1 MADIGF
7 IGLGIMGSRMA
18 ARLAGAGHA
27 LVVHDLSEMA
37 VAALAEKGAQAAR
50 SAAEVASRSD
60 VVLLS
65 LPTPDVVEVVLTGP
79 GGVIEGTQAKT
90 IIDTSTTGSQVIARA
105 APKLAAKGIT
115 LIDAPVSGG
124 VPGAANGTLTVMV
137 GGDPAVFAAVRP
149 ILEVIGKNIMHMGDQ
164 PGLGQAMKLVNN
176 MLSAAGTLAAM
187 EVMVAGAKAGLDP
200 QKMLDVINVSSGRCF
215 GTEVKIPECV
225 LPGTFP
231 MRFSTDLLHKDVS
244 LGVAEAEAMGAR
256 MWVVKCARDLLA
268 YSKEQGD
275 GARDYAHIVTYFED
289 WAGSDTK
296 VRTKDGSST

>member
-1 MADIGF
+1 MAELGF

-18 ARLAGAGHA
+18 ARLIAAGHT
-27 LVVHDLSEMA
+27 LVVHDVNEAA
-37 VAALAEKGAQAAR
+37 VAEIVAKGA
-50 SAAEVASRSD
+50 SAAKSAADVASRSD

-65 LPTPDVVEVVLTGP
+65 LPKPDVVEAVLTGAD
-79 GGVIEGTQAKT
+79 GVIGGTRAKT
-90 IIDTSTTGSQVIARA
+90 VIDTSTTGSQVIVRA
-105 APKLAAKGIT
+105 APLLADKGIT

-137 GGDPAVFAAVRP
+137 GGDPATFAAVRP
-149 ILEVIGKNIMHMGDQ
+149 ILEIIGKTVMHMGDA

-187 EVMVAGAKAGLDP
+187 EVMVVGAKAGLDP

-231 MRFSTDLLHKDVS
+231 MRFSTDLLHKDVA

-275 GARDYAHIVTYFED
+275 GAKDYAHIVTYFED
-289 WAGSDTK
+289 WAGGDVK
-296 VRTKDGSST
+296 VRAKDGG

>member
-18 ARLAGAGHA
+18 ARLVAAGHA
-27 LVVHDLSEMA
+27 LVVHDVSEAA
-37 VAALAEKGAQAAR
+37 VAALVEKGAKAAS
-50 SAAEVASRSD
+50 SAAEVATRSD

-65 LPTPDVVEVVLTGP
+65 LPKPDVVEAVLTGA
-79 GGVIEGTQAKT
+79 GGVIEGTRAKT
-90 IIDTSTTGSQVIARA
+90 VIDTSTTGAQVIVRA
-105 APKLAAKGIT
+105 APKLAAKGMT

-137 GGDPAVFAAVRP
+137 GGDPATFETVRP
-149 ILEVIGKNIMHMGDQ
+149 ILEIIGKNIMHMGDK
-164 PGLGQAMKLVNN
+164 PGSGQAMKLVNN

-187 EVMVAGAKAGLDP
+187 EVLVVGAKAGLDP
-200 QKMLDVINVSSGRCF
+200 QKMLDVINTSSGRCF
-215 GTEVKIPECV
+215 GTEVKIPECI

-231 MRFSTDLLHKDVS
+231 MRFSTDLLHKDVA

-275 GARDYAHIVTYFED
+275 GARDYAHIITYFEA
-289 WAGSDTK
+289 WAGGDAK
-296 VRTKDGSST
+296 VRAKDTG

>member
-18 ARLAGAGHA
+18 TRILTAGHK
-27 LVVHDLSEMA
+27 LVVHDVSE
-37 VAALAEKGAQAAR
+37 AAATALVEKGARAAR
-50 SAAEVASRSD
+50 SAAEVATESD

-65 LPTPDVVEVVLTGP
+65 LPKPDVVEAVLTGP
-79 GGVIEGTQAKT
+79 GGVIEGTRAKT
-90 IIDTSTTGSQVIARA
+90 VIDTSTTGSQVIVRA
-105 APKLAAKGIT
+105 APKLAEKGMT

-137 GGDPAVFAAVRP
+137 GGDQATFESVRP
-149 ILEVIGKNIMHMGDQ
+149 ILEIIGKNVMHMGDK

-187 EVMVAGAKAGLDP
+187 EVLVAGAKAGLDP
-200 QKMLDVINVSSGRCF
+200 QKMLDVINTSSGRCF
-215 GTEVKIPECV
+215 GTEVKIPECI

-231 MRFSTDLLHKDVS
+231 MRFSTDLLHKDVA

-275 GARDYAHIVTYFED
+275 GARDYAHIITYFED
-289 WAGSDTK
+289 WAGGDAK
-296 VRTKDGSST
+296 VRARDAD

>member
-1 MADIGF
+1 MAELGF

-18 ARLAGAGHA
+18 ARLIAAGHT
-27 LVVHDLSEMA
+27 LVVHDVNEAA
-37 VAALAEKGAQAAR
+37 VAEIVAKGA
-50 SAAEVASRSD
+50 SAAKSAADVASRSD

-65 LPTPDVVEVVLTGP
+65 LPKPDVVEAVLTGAD
-79 GGVIEGTQAKT
+79 GVIGGTRAKT
-90 IIDTSTTGSQVIARA
+90 VIDTSTTGSQVIVRA
-105 APKLAAKGIT
+105 APLLADKGIT

-137 GGDPAVFAAVRP
+137 GGDPATFAAVRP
-149 ILEVIGKNIMHMGDQ
+149 VLEIIGKTVMHMGDA

-187 EVMVAGAKAGLDP
+187 EVMVVGAKAGLDP

-231 MRFSTDLLHKDVS
+231 MRFSTDLLHKDVA

-275 GARDYAHIVTYFED
+275 GAKDYAHIVTYFED
-289 WAGSDTK
+289 WAGGDVK
-296 VRTKDGSST
+296 VRAKDGD

>member
-18 ARLAGAGHA
+18 GRLLAVGHT
-27 LVVHDLSEMA
+27 LVVHDVSDAA
-37 VAALAEKGAQAAR
+37 VAALVEKDAKSAG

-65 LPTPDVVEVVLTGP
+65 LPTPDVVEAVLTGT
-79 GGVIEGTQAKT
+79 GGVIEGTRAKT
-90 IIDTSTTGSQVIARA
+90 IIDTSTTGSQVIVRA
-105 APKLAAKGIT
+105 APKLAAKGMT

-124 VPGAANGTLTVMV
+124 VPGAANGTLTVMG
-137 GGDPAVFAAVRP
+137 GGDRAVFESVRP
-149 ILEVIGKNIMHMGDQ
+149 ILEIIGKNIMHMGDK
-164 PGLGQAMKLVNN
+164 PGSGQAMKLVNN

-187 EVMVAGAKAGLDP
+187 EVLVAGAKAGLDP
-200 QKMLDVINVSSGRCF
+200 QKMLDVINTSSGRCF
-215 GTEVKIPECV
+215 GTEVKIPECI

-231 MRFSTDLLHKDVS
+231 MRFSTDLLHKDVA

-268 YSKEQGD
+268 YSQEQGD
-275 GARDYAHIVTYFED
+275 GARDYAHIITYFEE
-289 WAGSDTK
+289 WAGGDAR
-296 VRTKDGSST
+296 VRAREAG

>member
-1 MADIGF
+1 MAELGF

-18 ARLAGAGHA
+18 ARLIAAGHT
-27 LVVHDLSEMA
+27 LVVHDVNEAA
-37 VAALAEKGAQAAR
+37 VAEIVAKGA
-50 SAAEVASRSD
+50 SAAKSAADVASRSD

-65 LPTPDVVEVVLTGP
+65 LPKPDVVEAVLTGAD
-79 GGVIEGTQAKT
+79 GVIGGTRAKT
-90 IIDTSTTGSQVIARA
+90 VIDTSTTGSQVIVRA
-105 APKLAAKGIT
+105 APLLADKGIT

-137 GGDPAVFAAVRP
+137 GGDPATFAAVRP
-149 ILEVIGKNIMHMGDQ
+149 VLEIIGKTVMHMGDA

-187 EVMVAGAKAGLDP
+187 EVMVVGAKAGLDP

-231 MRFSTDLLHKDVS
+231 MRFSTDLLHKDVA

-275 GARDYAHIVTYFED
+275 GAKDYAHIVTYFED
-289 WAGSDTK
+289 WAGGDVK
-296 VRTKDGSST
+296 VRAKDGG

>member
-18 ARLAGAGHA
+18 ARLIAAGHT
-27 LVVHDLSEMA
+27 LVVHDTSASA
-37 VAALAEKGAQAAR
+37 VAPLVEKGAQSAR
-50 SAAEVASRSD
+50 SAAEVASLSD

-65 LPTPDVVEVVLTGP
+65 LPTPDVVERVLTEP
-79 GGVIEGTQAKT
+79 DGVIEGSRAKA
-90 IIDTSTTGSQVIARA
+90 IIDTSTTGAQVIMRA
-105 APKLAAKGIT
+105 APKLAAKGIA

-137 GGDPAVFAAVRP
+137 GGDPAIFESVRP
-149 ILEVIGKNIMHMGDQ
+149 ILEVIGKNVMHMGDK

-187 EVMVAGAKAGLDP
+187 EVLVAGAKAGLDP

-215 GTEVKIPECV
+215 GTEVKIPQCIMR
-225 LPGTFP
+225 GDFP

-244 LGVAEAEAMGAR
+244 LGVAEAEGMGAR

-268 YSKEQGD
+268 YAKERGD
-275 GARDYAHIVTYFED
+275 GALDYAHIITYFEE
-289 WAGSDTK
+289 WAGGDAK
-296 VRTKDGSST
+296 VRAKDAG

>member
-1 MADIGF
+1 MAELGF

-18 ARLAGAGHA
+18 ARLIAAGHT
-27 LVVHDLSEMA
+27 LVVHDVNEAA
-37 VAALAEKGAQAAR
+37 VAELVAKGANAAR

-65 LPTPDVVEVVLTGP
+65 LPKPDVVEAVLTGSN
-79 GGVIEGTQAKT
+79 GVIEGTRARMV
-90 IIDTSTTGSQVIARA
+90 IDTSTTGSQVIARA
-105 APKLAAKGIT
+105 APLLAAKGMT

-137 GGDPAVFAAVRP
+137 GGDPATFAAMRP
-149 ILEVIGKNIMHMGDQ
+149 ILEVIGKTVMHMGDA

-187 EVMVAGAKAGLDP
+187 EVMVVGAKAGLDP
-200 QKMLDVINVSSGRCF
+200 QKMLDVINASSGRCF

-231 MRFSTDLLHKDVS
+231 MRFSTDLLHKDVA

-268 YSKEQGD
+268 YSREQGD
-275 GARDYAHIVTYFED
+275 GAKDYAHIVTYFED
-289 WAGSDTK
+289 WAGGDVK
-296 VRTKDGSST
+296 VRAKDGR

>member
-1 MADIGF
+1 MAELGF

-18 ARLAGAGHA
+18 ARLIAAGHT
-27 LVVHDLSEMA
+27 LVVHDVNEAA
-37 VAALAEKGAQAAR
+37 VAEIVAKGA
-50 SAAEVASRSD
+50 SAAKSAADVASRSD

-65 LPTPDVVEVVLTGP
+65 LPKPDVVEAVLTGAD
-79 GGVIEGTQAKT
+79 GVIGGTRAKT
-90 IIDTSTTGSQVIARA
+90 VIDTSTTGSQVIVRA
-105 APKLAAKGIT
+105 APLLADKGIT

-137 GGDPAVFAAVRP
+137 GGHPATFAAVRP
-149 ILEVIGKNIMHMGDQ
+149 ILEIIGKTVMHMGDA

-187 EVMVAGAKAGLDP
+187 EVMVVGAKAGLDP

-231 MRFSTDLLHKDVS
+231 MRFSTDLLHKDVA

-275 GARDYAHIVTYFED
+275 GAKDYAHIVTYFED
-289 WAGSDTK
+289 WAGGDVK
-296 VRTKDGSST
+296 VRAKDGD

>member
-18 ARLAGAGHA
+18 ARLVAAGHA
-27 LVVHDLSEMA
+27 LVVHDVSEAA
-37 VAALAEKGAQAAR
+37 VAALVEKGAKAAS
-50 SAAEVASRSD
+50 SAAEVATRSD

-65 LPTPDVVEVVLTGP
+65 LPKPDVVEAVLTGA
-79 GGVIEGTQAKT
+79 GGVIEGTRAKT
-90 IIDTSTTGSQVIARA
+90 VIDTSTTGAQVIVRA
-105 APKLAAKGIT
+105 APKLAAKGMT

-137 GGDPAVFAAVRP
+137 GGDPATFETVRP
-149 ILEVIGKNIMHMGDQ
+149 ILEIIGKNIMHMGDK
-164 PGLGQAMKLVNN
+164 PGSGQAMKLVNN

-187 EVMVAGAKAGLDP
+187 EVLVVGAKAGLDP
-200 QKMLDVINVSSGRCF
+200 QKMLDVINASSGRCF

-231 MRFSTDLLHKDVS
+231 MRFSTDLLHKDVA

-275 GARDYAHIVTYFED
+275 GARDYAHIITYFEA
-289 WAGSDTK
+289 WAGGDAK
-296 VRTKDGSST
+296 VRAKDAG

>member
-1 MADIGF
+1 MAELGF

-18 ARLAGAGHA
+18 ARLVAAGHA
-27 LVVHDLSEMA
+27 LVVHDVNEAAVAELVAKGA
-37 VAALAEKGAQAAR
+37 VAAR
-50 SAAEVASRSD
+50 SPAEVASCSD

-65 LPTPDVVEVVLTGP
+65 LPKPEIVEAVLTGAN
-79 GGVIEGTQAKT
+79 GVIEGQRATT
-90 IIDTSTTGSQVIARA
+90 VIDTSTTGSQVIARA
-105 APKLAAKGIT
+105 APLLAAKGMT

-124 VPGAANGTLTVMV
+124 VPGAANGTLTVMA
-137 GGDPAVFAAVRP
+137 GGDPAAFANVRP
-149 ILEVIGKNIMHMGDQ
+149 ILEVIGKTVMHMGDT

-187 EVMVAGAKAGLDP
+187 EVMVMGAKAGLDP

-231 MRFSTDLLHKDVS
+231 MRFSTDLMHKDVA
-244 LGVAEAEAMGAR
+244 LGVAEAEAIGAR

-268 YSKEQGD
+268 YSKERGD
-275 GARDYAHIVTYFED
+275 GAKDYAHIVTYFEE
-289 WAGSDTK
+289 WAGGDVK
-296 VRTKDGSST
+296 VRARHGG

>member
-18 ARLAGAGHA
+18 ARLIAAGHA
-27 LVVHDLSEMA
+27 LVVHDVSEA
-37 VAALAEKGAQAAR
+37 AIAALVEKGAKAAA
-50 SAAEVASRSD
+50 SAEEVASRSD

-65 LPTPDVVEVVLTGP
+65 LPKPDIVETVLTGA
-79 GGVIEGTQAKT
+79 GGVVEGTRAKT
-90 IIDTSTTGSQVIARA
+90 VIDTSTTGAQVIVRA
-105 APKLAAKGIT
+105 APKLASKGMK

-137 GGDPAVFAAVRP
+137 GGDPAAFESVRP
-149 ILEVIGKNIMHMGDQ
+149 ILEIIGKNVMHMGDR

-187 EVMVAGAKAGLDP
+187 EVLVAGAKAGLDP
-200 QKMLDVINVSSGRCF
+200 QKMLDVINTSSGRCF

-231 MRFSTDLLHKDVS
+231 MRFSTDLLHKDVA

-275 GARDYAHIVTYFED
+275 GALDYAHIITYFED
-289 WAGSDTK
+289 WAGGKAK
-296 VRTKDGSST
+296 VRAKGAD

>member
-18 ARLAGAGHA
+18 ARLLAAGHA
-27 LVVHDLSEMA
+27 LVVHDVSETA
-37 VAALAEKGAQAAR
+37 VAALVEKGAKAAG

-60 VVLLS
+60 IVLLS
-65 LPTPDVVEVVLTGP
+65 LPKPDVVETVLTGA
-79 GGVIEGTQAKT
+79 GGVAEGTRAKT
-90 IIDTSTTGSQVIARA
+90 VIDTSTTGSQVIARA
-105 APKLAAKGIT
+105 APKLAAKGLT

-124 VPGAANGTLTVMV
+124 VPGAANGTLTVMG
-137 GGDPAVFAAVRP
+137 GGDPAVFETVRP
-149 ILEVIGKNIMHMGDQ
+149 ILEIIGKNVMHMGDK
-164 PGLGQAMKLVNN
+164 PGSGQAMKLVNN

-187 EVMVAGAKAGLDP
+187 EVLVAGAKAGLDP
-200 QKMLDVINVSSGRCF
+200 QKMLDVINTSSGRCF

-231 MRFSTDLLHKDVS
+231 MRFSTDLLHKDVA

-275 GARDYAHIVTYFED
+275 GARDYAHIITYFED
-289 WAGSDTK
+289 WAGGDAK
-296 VRTKDGSST
+296 VRTKDGG

>member
-1 MADIGF
+1 MAELGF

-18 ARLAGAGHA
+18 ARLIAAGHT
-27 LVVHDLSEMA
+27 LVVHDVNEAA
-37 VAALAEKGAQAAR
+37 VAEIVAKGA
-50 SAAEVASRSD
+50 SAAKSAADVASRSD

-65 LPTPDVVEVVLTGP
+65 LPKPDVVEAVLTGAD
-79 GGVIEGTQAKT
+79 GVIGGTRAKT
-90 IIDTSTTGSQVIARA
+90 VIDTSTTGSQVIVRA
-105 APKLAAKGIT
+105 APLLADKGIT

-137 GGDPAVFAAVRP
+137 GGDPATFAAVRP
-149 ILEVIGKNIMHMGDQ
+149 ILEIIGKTVMHMGDA

-187 EVMVAGAKAGLDP
+187 EVMVVGAKAGLDP

-231 MRFSTDLLHKDVS
+231 MRFSTDLLHKDVA

-275 GARDYAHIVTYFED
+275 GAKDYAHIVTYFED
-289 WAGSDTK
+289 WAGGDVK
-296 VRTKDGSST
+296 VRAKDGD

>member
-18 ARLAGAGHA
+18 TRILAAGHR
-27 LVVHDLSEMA
+27 LVVHDVSE
-37 VAALAEKGAQAAR
+37 AAATALVEKGARAAR
-50 SAAEVASRSD
+50 SAAEVASESD
-60 VVLLS
+60 IVLLS
-65 LPTPDVVEVVLTGP
+65 LPKPDVVEAVLTGP
-79 GGVIEGTQAKT
+79 GGVIEGTRAKT
-90 IIDTSTTGSQVIARA
+90 VVDTSTTGSQVIVRA
-105 APKLAAKGIT
+105 APKLAEKGMT

-137 GGDPAVFAAVRP
+137 GGDPATFESVRP
-149 ILEVIGKNIMHMGDQ
+149 ILEIIGKNVMHMGDK

-187 EVMVAGAKAGLDP
+187 EVLVAGAKAGLDP
-200 QKMLDVINVSSGRCF
+200 QKMLDVINTSSGRCF
-215 GTEVKIPECV
+215 GTEVKIPECI

-231 MRFSTDLLHKDVS
+231 MRFSTDLLHKDVA

-275 GARDYAHIVTYFED
+275 GARDYAHIITYFED
-289 WAGSDTK
+289 WTGGDAK
-296 VRTKDGSST
+296 VRAKDAG

>member
-1 MADIGF
+1 MAELGF

-18 ARLAGAGHA
+18 ARLIAAGHT
-27 LVVHDLSEMA
+27 LVVHDVNEAA
-37 VAALAEKGAQAAR
+37 VAELVAKGANAAR

-65 LPTPDVVEVVLTGP
+65 LPKPDVVEAVLTGTN
-79 GGVIEGTQAKT
+79 GVIEGTRART
-90 IIDTSTTGSQVIARA
+90 VIDTSTTGSQVIARA
-105 APKLAAKGIT
+105 APLLAAKGMT

-137 GGDPAVFAAVRP
+137 GGDPATFTAMRP
-149 ILEVIGKNIMHMGDQ
+149 ILEVIGKTVMHMGDA

-187 EVMVAGAKAGLDP
+187 EVMVVGAKAGLDP
-200 QKMLDVINVSSGRCF
+200 QKMLDVINASSGRCF

-231 MRFSTDLLHKDVS
+231 MRFSTDLLHKDVA

-268 YSKEQGD
+268 YSREQGD
-275 GARDYAHIVTYFED
+275 GAKDYAHIVTYFED
-289 WAGSDTK
+289 WAGGDVK
-296 VRTKDGSST
+296 VRAKDGR

>member
-18 ARLAGAGHA
+18 TRILAAGHR
-27 LVVHDLSEMA
+27 LVVHDVSET
-37 VAALAEKGAQAAR
+37 AATALVEKGARAAR
-50 SAAEVASRSD
+50 SAAEVATESD

-65 LPTPDVVEVVLTGP
+65 LPKPDVVEAVLTGP
-79 GGVIEGTQAKT
+79 GGVIEGTRAKT
-90 IIDTSTTGSQVIARA
+90 VIDTSTTGSQVIVRA
-105 APKLAAKGIT
+105 APKLAEKGMT

-137 GGDPAVFAAVRP
+137 GGDPATFESVRP
-149 ILEVIGKNIMHMGDQ
+149 ILEIIGKNVMHMGDK

-187 EVMVAGAKAGLDP
+187 EVLVAGAKAGLDP
-200 QKMLDVINVSSGRCF
+200 QKMLDVINTSSGRCF
-215 GTEVKIPECV
+215 GTEVKIPECI

-231 MRFSTDLLHKDVS
+231 MRFSTDLLHKDVA

-275 GARDYAHIVTYFED
+275 GARDYAHIITYFED
-289 WAGSDTK
+289 WAGGDAK
-296 VRTKDGSST
+296 VRAKDAG

>member
-18 ARLAGAGHA
+18 ARLIAASHT
-27 LVVHDLSEMA
+27 LVVHDLNEAA
-37 VAALAEKGAQAAR
+37 VAALVEKGAKAAG

-65 LPTPDVVEVVLTGP
+65 LPKPDVVESVLTGAA
-79 GGVIEGTQAKT
+79 GVIEGTRAKT
-90 IIDTSTTGSQVIARA
+90 VIDTSTTGSQVIVRA
-105 APKLAAKGIT
+105 APKLTAKGMT

-124 VPGAANGTLTVMV
+124 VPGAANGTLTIMA
-137 GGDPAVFAAVRP
+137 GGDPGIFEKVRP
-149 ILEVIGKNIMHMGDQ
+149 ILEIIGKNVMHMGDK
-164 PGLGQAMKLVNN
+164 PGSGQAMKLVNN

-187 EVMVAGAKAGLDP
+187 EVLVAGAKAGLDP
-200 QKMLDVINVSSGRCF
+200 QKMLDVINTSSGRCF

-231 MRFSTDLLHKDVS
+231 MRFSTDLLHKDVA

-275 GARDYAHIVTYFED
+275 GPRDYAHIITYFEA
-289 WAGSDTK
+289 WAGGDAR
-296 VRTKDGSST
+296 VRAKDAG

>member
-1 MADIGF
+1 MAELGF

-18 ARLAGAGHA
+18 ARLIAAGHT
-27 LVVHDLSEMA
+27 LVVHDVNEAA
-37 VAALAEKGAQAAR
+37 VAEIVAKGA
-50 SAAEVASRSD
+50 SAAKSAADVASRSD

-65 LPTPDVVEVVLTGP
+65 LPKPDVVEAVLTGAD
-79 GGVIEGTQAKT
+79 GVIGGTRAKT
-90 IIDTSTTGSQVIARA
+90 VIDTSTTGSQVIVRA
-105 APKLAAKGIT
+105 APLLADKGIT

-137 GGDPAVFAAVRP
+137 GGDPATFAAVRP
-149 ILEVIGKNIMHMGDQ
+149 VLEIIGTTVMHMGDA

-187 EVMVAGAKAGLDP
+187 EVMVVGAKAGLDP

-231 MRFSTDLLHKDVS
+231 MRFSTDLLHKDVA

-275 GARDYAHIVTYFED
+275 GAKDYAHIVTYFED
-289 WAGSDTK
+289 WAGGDVK
-296 VRTKDGSST
+296 VRAKDGD

>member
-18 ARLAGAGHA
+18 ARLVAAGHT
-27 LVVHDLSEMA
+27 LVVHDVSDAA
-37 VAALAEKGAQAAR
+37 VAALAEKGAISAR

-60 VVLLS
+60 IVLLS
-65 LPTPDVVEVVLTGP
+65 LPKPDVVEAVLTGP
-79 GGVIEGTQAKT
+79 GGVIDGTRART
-90 IIDTSTTGSQVIARA
+90 VIDTSTTGSQVIVRA
-105 APKLAAKGIT
+105 AQKLAAKGVT

-137 GGDPAVFAAVRP
+137 GGDPATFEAARP
-149 ILEVIGKNIMHMGDQ
+149 ILEVIGKTVMHMGDA

-200 QKMLDVINVSSGRCF
+200 QKMLDVINASSGRCF
-215 GTEVKIPECV
+215 GTEIKIPECV

-244 LGVAEAEAMGAR
+244 LGIAEAEAMGAR

-275 GARDYAHIVTYFED
+275 GAKDYAHIVTYFED
-289 WAGSDTK
+289 WAGGDAK
-296 VRTKDGSST
+296 VRAKDAG

>member
-1 MADIGF
+1 MADLGF

-18 ARLAGAGHA
+18 ARLLAAGHP
-27 LVVHDLSEMA
+27 LVVHDVNEAA
-37 VAALAEKGAQAAR
+37 VAELVAKGAR
-50 SAAEVASRSD
+50 SARSASEVASQSD

-65 LPTPDVVEVVLTGP
+65 LPKPDVVEAVLTGAN
-79 GGVIEGTQAKT
+79 GVIEGTRAKT
-90 IIDTSTTGSQVIARA
+90 VIDTSTTGSQVIARA
-105 APKLAAKGIT
+105 APLLAAKGMT

-124 VPGAANGTLTVMV
+124 VPGAANGTLTVMA
-137 GGDPAVFAAVRP
+137 GGDPAVFEAVRP
-149 ILEVIGKNIMHMGDQ
+149 ILEIIGKTVMHMGET

-200 QKMLDVINVSSGRCF
+200 QKMLDVINASSGRCF

-225 LPGTFP
+225 LSGTFP
-231 MRFSTDLLHKDVS
+231 MRFSTDLLHKDVA

-275 GARDYAHIVTYFED
+275 GAKDYAHIVTYFED
-289 WAGSDTK
+289 WAGGDVK
-296 VRTKDGSST
+296 VRAKDAG

>member
-1 MADIGF
+1 MAELGF

-18 ARLAGAGHA
+18 ARLIAAGHT
-27 LVVHDLSEMA
+27 LVVHDVNEAA
-37 VAALAEKGAQAAR
+37 VAEIVAIGA
-50 SAAEVASRSD
+50 SAAKSAADVASRSD

-65 LPTPDVVEVVLTGP
+65 LPKPDVVEAVLTGAD
-79 GGVIEGTQAKT
+79 GVIGGTRAKT
-90 IIDTSTTGSQVIARA
+90 VIDTSTTGSQVIVRA
-105 APKLAAKGIT
+105 APLLADKGIT

-137 GGDPAVFAAVRP
+137 GGDPATFAAVRP
-149 ILEVIGKNIMHMGDQ
+149 VLEIIGKTVMHMGDA

-187 EVMVAGAKAGLDP
+187 EVMVVGAKAGLDP

-231 MRFSTDLLHKDVS
+231 MRFSTDLLHKDVA

-275 GARDYAHIVTYFED
+275 GAKDYAHIVTYFED
-289 WAGSDTK
+289 WAGGDVK
-296 VRTKDGSST
+296 VRAKDGG

>member
-18 ARLAGAGHA
+18 ARLVAAGHA
-27 LVVHDLSEMA
+27 LVVHDVSESA
-37 VAALAEKGAQAAR
+37 VAALVEKGAKAAG

-65 LPTPDVVEVVLTGP
+65 LPKPDVVEAVLTGA
-79 GGVIEGTQAKT
+79 GGVIEGTRAKT
-90 IIDTSTTGSQVIARA
+90 VIDTSTTGAQVIVRA
-105 APKLAAKGIT
+105 APKLAAKGMT

-137 GGDPAVFAAVRP
+137 GGDPATFETVRP
-149 ILEVIGKNIMHMGDQ
+149 ILEIIGKNIMHMGDK
-164 PGLGQAMKLVNN
+164 PGSGQAMKLVNN

-187 EVMVAGAKAGLDP
+187 EVLVVGAKAGLDP
-200 QKMLDVINVSSGRCF
+200 QKMLDVINASSGRCF

-231 MRFSTDLLHKDVS
+231 MRFSTDLLHKDVA

-275 GARDYAHIVTYFED
+275 GARDYAHIITYFEA
-289 WAGSDTK
+289 WAGGDAK
-296 VRTKDGSST
+296 VRTKDSG

>member
-1 MADIGF
+1 MAELGF

-18 ARLAGAGHA
+18 ARLIAAGHT
-27 LVVHDLSEMA
+27 LVVHDVNEAA
-37 VAALAEKGAQAAR
+37 VAEIVAKGA
-50 SAAEVASRSD
+50 SAAKSAADVASRSD

-65 LPTPDVVEVVLTGP
+65 LPKPDVVEAVLTGVD
-79 GGVIEGTQAKT
+79 GVIGGTRAKT
-90 IIDTSTTGSQVIARA
+90 VIDTSTTGSQVIVRA
-105 APKLAAKGIT
+105 APLLADKGIT

-137 GGDPAVFAAVRP
+137 GGHPATFAAVRP
-149 ILEVIGKNIMHMGDQ
+149 ILEIIGKTVMHMGDA

-187 EVMVAGAKAGLDP
+187 EVMVVGAKAGLDP

-231 MRFSTDLLHKDVS
+231 MRFSTDLLHKDVA

-275 GARDYAHIVTYFED
+275 GAKDYAHIVTYFED
-289 WAGSDTK
+289 WAGGDVK
-296 VRTKDGSST
+296 VRAKDGR

>member
-1 MADIGF
+1 MADLGF

-18 ARLAGAGHA
+18 ARLLAAGHA
-27 LVVHDLSEMA
+27 LVVHDVNEAA
-37 VAALAEKGAQAAR
+37 VAELVAKGAR
-50 SAAEVASRSD
+50 SARSASEVASRSD

-65 LPTPDVVEVVLTGP
+65 LPKPDVVEAVLTGP
-79 GGVIEGTQAKT
+79 DGVIDGTRANT
-90 IIDTSTTGSQVIARA
+90 VIDTSTTGSQVIARA
-105 APKLAAKGIT
+105 APKLAAKGMT

-137 GGDPAVFAAVRP
+137 GGDPTVFEAVRP
-149 ILEVIGKNIMHMGDQ
+149 ILEVIGKTVMHMGDT

-187 EVMVAGAKAGLDP
+187 EVMVAGSKAGLDP
-200 QKMLDVINVSSGRCF
+200 QKMLDVINASSGRCF

-231 MRFSTDLLHKDVS
+231 MRFSTDLLHKDVA

-275 GARDYAHIVTYFED
+275 GAKDYAHIVTYFED
-289 WAGSDTK
+289 WAGGDVK
-296 VRTKDGSST
+296 VRAKDGG

>member
-1 MADIGF
+1 MTDIGF

-18 ARLAGAGHA
+18 ARLVDAGHT
-27 LVVHDLSEMA
+27 LVVHDLNEAA
-37 VAALAEKGAQAAR
+37 VAALVAKGATAAR
-50 SAAEVASRSD
+50 SAAEAATRSD

-65 LPTPDVVEVVLTGP
+65 LPTPDVVEAVLTGP
-79 GGVIEGTQAKT
+79 GGVIESKRAR
-90 IIDTSTTGSQVIARA
+90 IVIDTSTTGSQVIVRA
-105 APKLAAKGIT
+105 APQLAVKGMT

-124 VPGAANGTLTVMV
+124 VSGAANGTLTVMA
-137 GGDPAVFAAVRP
+137 GGDAKAFEAVRP
-149 ILEVIGKNIMHMGDQ
+149 ILEVIGTTVTHMGDK

-187 EVMVAGAKAGLDP
+187 EVLVAGAKAGLDP

-215 GTEVKIPECV
+215 GTEVKIPECI

-231 MRFSTDLLHKDVS
+231 MRFSTNLLHKDVA

-275 GARDYAHIVTYFED
+275 GALDYAHIITYFEE
-289 WAGSDTK
+289 WAGGDAK
-296 VRTKDGSST
+296 VRAKDD

>member
-1 MADIGF
+1 MAELGF

-18 ARLAGAGHA
+18 ARLIAAGHT
-27 LVVHDLSEMA
+27 LVVHDVNEAA
-37 VAALAEKGAQAAR
+37 VAEIVAKGA
-50 SAAEVASRSD
+50 SAAKSAADVASRSD

-65 LPTPDVVEVVLTGP
+65 LPKPNVVEAVLTGAD
-79 GGVIEGTQAKT
+79 GVIGGTRAKT
-90 IIDTSTTGSQVIARA
+90 VIDTSTTGSQVIVRA
-105 APKLAAKGIT
+105 APLLADKGIT

-137 GGDPAVFAAVRP
+137 GGDPATFAAVRP
-149 ILEVIGKNIMHMGDQ
+149 ILEIIGKTVMHMGDA

-187 EVMVAGAKAGLDP
+187 EVMVVGAKAGLDP

-231 MRFSTDLLHKDVS
+231 MRFSTDLLHKDVA

-275 GARDYAHIVTYFED
+275 GAKDYAHIVTYFED
-289 WAGSDTK
+289 WAGGDVK
-296 VRTKDGSST
+296 VRAKDGD